1 MRRVVLIAH
10 DIRSAHNIGSLMR
23 TAEGLGVER
32 MIISGFSP
40 YPAVPDDVR
49 LPHIARKVSQRVL
62 KTSLGAE
69 ISLNWEHKDDIN
81 QVISDLKDDG
91 FRLVALE
98 QASGAKTLEAYKP
111 GPNVALVLGGEKDG
125 ISQDVLQLCDDVI
138 EIPMSGQKESFN
150 VAAAAAMALFYLI
163 NIG

>member
-1 MRRVVLIAH
+1 MRRVILIAH

-23 TAEGLGVER
+23 TAEGLGVEK

-40 YPAVPDDVR
+40 YPAVPDDTR

-69 ISLNWEHKDDIN
+69 TTLRWEYKTDIN
-81 QVISDLKDDG
+81 DVISDLKDNG

-98 QASGAKTLEAYKP
+98 QAPGAKPLASYRTSSKT
-111 GPNVALVLGGEKDG
+111 ALVLGGEKAG
-125 ISQDVLQLCDDVI
+125 VSQDILRQCDDVI